1 MARRQLRRWNDER
14 VALEGE
20 LIEHSNAL
28 QYALKELKEGQKEVH
43 ERGWRRAIIE
53 KNIVERMK
61 EVRPYWDGTPF
72 MKKPEQE
79 QWKAFVAE
87 NWEPSIQKFLGR
99 LQEDSVASSIS
110 GEDGGV
116 GFEIESDEGE
126 EHGGD
131 EHSE

>member
-1 MARRQLRRWNDER
+1 M
-14 VALEGE
+14 EGE

-28 QYALKELKEGQKEVH
+28 QYALKELKEGQKEIQ

-53 KNIVERMK
+53 KNIVGRMK
-61 EVRPYWDGTPF
+61 EVRSYWDGTPF

-99 LQEDSVASSIS
+99 LQEDSLASSIS
-110 GEDGGV
+110 GEDEEV
-116 GFEIESDEGE
+116 GFEIEGTEAE
-126 EHGGD
+126 ERGGD
-131 EHSE
+131 ERSE

>member
-1 MARRQLRRWNDER
+1 
-14 VALEGE
+14 LEGE

-28 QYALKELKEGQKEVH
+28 QYALKELKEGQKEIQ

-53 KNIVERMK
+53 KNIVGRMK

-79 QWKAFVAE
+79 HWKAFVAE

-99 LQEDSVASSIS
+99 LQEDSLASSIS
-110 GEDGGV
+110 GEDEAV
-116 GFEIESDEGE
+116 GFEIEGNEGE
-126 EHGGD
+126 EHGGE
-131 EHSE
+131 EHGGEEHGE